1 MLNNAQNI
9 PATDISSAMI
19 SVIIPVYNC
28 AEYLPRCLDSV
39 LGQTHT
45 DSEVICVNDGS
56 TDDCAE
62 ILADYAN
69 KDKRIKVITQENK
82 GQSAARNAALRTA
95 SGDYVFFVDADDFI
109 HPQALEV
116 LLTAMQKTGVGVAAT
131 VETKCFDAT
140 SINMADLQYEP
151 HQNPLLHILQNEA
164 SGSVI
169 WNKLYKRELIQD
181 RPFIEGI
188 YFEDW
193 PWITCLFADIEKYVT
208 VPYAL
213 YGYNTDN
220 TSTMRSSF
228 SVRKIDNY
236 ATGIRA
242 VTRYFAAPERQ
253 NLWPIVRKIRIGASL
268 RHLINAVYHNKE
280 ERVEQDKFLFAT
292 LKQLHN
298 EKCFYYRELRFKVL
312 MRLAKIWLRN
322 KEK

>member
-1 MLNNAQNI
+1 MLNRAQNI

-28 AEYLPRCLDSV
+28 AEYLPHCLESV
-39 LGQTHT
+39 LGQTH
-45 DSEVICVNDGS
+45 SALEVICVDDGS
-56 TDDCAE
+56 PDNCAE
-62 ILADYAN
+62 ILAAYAQ
-69 KDKRIKVITQENK
+69 KDKRLKVITQENK
-82 GQSAARNAALRTA
+82 GQSAARNVALKIA
-95 SGDYVFFVDADDFI
+95 GGDYVFFVDADDFI
-109 HPQALEV
+109 HPQTLEV
-116 LLTAMQKTGVGVAAT
+116 LLTAAQKSGVGVVAT
-131 VETKCFDAT
+131 VETKQYDPAL
-140 SINMADLQYEP
+140 INMADLQYET

-193 PWITCLFADIEKYVT
+193 PWVTCLFADIKEYAT

-242 VTRYFAAPERQ
+242 VTRYFATPERQ
-253 NLWPIVRKIRIGASL
+253 KLWPIVRKIRIGASL
-268 RHLINAVYHNKE
+268 RHLINAVYHNKDGRKE
-280 ERVEQDKFLFAT
+280 KDKFLFAT

-312 MRLAKIWLRN
+312 MRLIKIRLRN
-322 KEK
+322 GGK